1 MCSRRNAAC
10 VRTDPQATMSARPG
24 GDTDNGPISGR
35 ENIQKGNAAPISRG
49 PRVGRHSRPVTNATT
64 PMISRS
70 ARCGGAAN
78 VSTRPMPA
86 SAPGQPFVLTISK
99 LGLSFVEGGDEVGT
113 ALSFTLRRVAI
124 RTVGVIGCGLMGS
137 GIAEV
142 CARAGYT
149 TLVRELND
157 ELVSKGLDRILKS
170 MGTAVER
177 GKMSADERDAV
188 MQRITGTSRL
198 EDLKVCDLV
207 IEAATEN
214 PEIKRRTFAELDS
227 VCPPHAI
234 LASNTSSIPI
244 IQMATAT
251 QRADKVLGMHFM
263 NPVPVMPLI
272 EYVRTLTTSDATL
285 DEARAFGESLGKR
298 IIVSKD
304 RAGFIVNFLLIPY
317 LTEAIRM
324 LEQGFASR
332 EDIDVGMMLGT
343 SYPMGPFT
351 LLDFVGLD
359 TTLYIAD
366 VLFDEFKDPRFAA
379 PTLLRQMVAAGYL
392 GRKTGRGFYDYSAG
406 EKPPTR

>member
-1 MCSRRNAAC
+1 
-10 VRTDPQATMSARPG
+10 
-24 GDTDNGPISGR
+24 
-35 ENIQKGNAAPISRG
+35 
-49 PRVGRHSRPVTNATT
+49 
-64 PMISRS
+64 
-70 ARCGGAAN
+70 
-78 VSTRPMPA
+78 
-86 SAPGQPFVLTISK
+86 
-99 LGLSFVEGGDEVGT
+99 
-113 ALSFTLRRVAI
+113 
-124 RTVGVIGCGLMGS
+124 MGS

-142 CARAGYT
+142 CARAGYST
-149 TLVRELND
+149 IVREIDDDL
-157 ELVSKGLDRILKS
+157 LARGRARIEKS
-170 MGTAVER
+170 MGTGVER
-177 GKMSADERDAV
+177 GKLAAAERDAALQKIRGTTS
-188 MQRITGTSRL
+188 MQ
-198 EDLKVCDLV
+198 DLCACQLV

-214 PEIKRRTFAELDS
+214 PEIKKRTFAELDR

-251 QRADKVLGMHFM
+251 RRPDKVLGMHFM
-263 NPVPVMPLI
+263 NPVPVMRLI
-272 EYVRTLTTSDATL
+272 EYVRTLTTSDETL
-285 DEARAFGESLGKR
+285 ETARGFGESLGKR

-317 LTEAIRM
+317 LTEAVRM

-351 LLDFVGLD
+351 LLDYVGLD

-366 VLFDEFKDPRFAA
+366 ILFDEFKESRFAA

-406 EKPPTR
+406 EQPPSGR

>member
-1 MCSRRNAAC
+1 M
-10 VRTDPQATMSARPG
+10 
-24 GDTDNGPISGR
+24 
-35 ENIQKGNAAPISRG
+35 
-49 PRVGRHSRPVTNATT
+49 
-64 PMISRS
+64 
-70 ARCGGAAN
+70 
-78 VSTRPMPA
+78 
-86 SAPGQPFVLTISK
+86 
-99 LGLSFVEGGDEVGT
+99 
-113 ALSFTLRRVAI
+113 
-124 RTVGVIGCGLMGS
+124 GVVGCGLMGS

-149 TLVRELND
+149 TLVREINEDVLARGR
-157 ELVSKGLDRILKS
+157 ERIERSL
-170 MGTAVER
+170 GTAVQR
-177 GKMSADERDAV
+177 GKLPATERDATLARL
-188 MQRITGTSRL
+188 QGTTTL
-198 EDLKVCDLV
+198 ADFGACDLV

-214 PEIKRRTFAELDS
+214 PEIKRQTFEELDA

-251 QRADKVLGMHFM
+251 RRPERVLGMHFM

-272 EYVRTLTTSDATL
+272 EYVRTLTTSEETL
-285 DEARAFGESLGKR
+285 ETAKSFGESLGKR

-317 LTEAIRM
+317 LCESVRM

-359 TTLYIAD
+359 TTLFIAD
-366 VLFDEFKDPRFAA
+366 ILFDEFKDPRFAA
-379 PTLLRQMVAAGYL
+379 PTLLRQMVTAGYL
-392 GRKTGRGFYDYSAG
+392 GRKTGRGFYNYESG
-406 EKPPTR
+406 EQPPSR